1 MSVEDANRKVILGL
15 SGGVDSTAAALILK
29 ERGYDVTGLYFNI
42 HENDKSGEKKAV
54 KVAEELGIDL
64 IIKDISQR
72 FNEIVVSDFIR
83 EYSKGRTPNPCTLC
97 NPEIKFKTLIDEA
110 DRLGA
115 EFIATGHY
123 ADTTFSSIQNCHVIR
138 VSANRKKDQSYMLY
152 RLPANVIER
161 LILPLSDYDDKEHI
175 RKIAREKSMSNSE
188 DKDSQ
193 EICFLN
199 EGEDYTSFLKKHGVK
214 SVEGNFIDKDSNVLG
229 RHKGIINY
237 TIGQRKGLGIA
248 LGKPAFVTDIDAE
261 NNTVTLGENVD
272 LFNRQVIC
280 DNVFFTSTSSSR
292 IPEFIMGKRLYG
304 KIRYA
309 AKPAECSVEE
319 YKEGMIKVLF
329 DEPQRAATGGQ
340 SLVLYMDDEVCGGGL
355 ITIERK

>member
-1 MSVEDANRKVILGL
+1 
-15 SGGVDSTAAALILK
+15 
-29 ERGYDVTGLYFNI
+29 
-42 HENDKSGEKKAV
+42 
-54 KVAEELGIDL
+54 
-64 IIKDISQR
+64 
-72 FNEIVVSDFIR
+72 
-83 EYSKGRTPNPCTLC
+83 
-97 NPEIKFKTLIDEA
+97 
-110 DRLGA
+110 
-115 EFIATGHY
+115 
-123 ADTTFSSIQNCHVIR
+123 
-138 VSANRKKDQSYMLY
+138 MLY

-199 EGEDYTSFLKKHGVK
+199 EGEDYTSFLKKHCVK
-214 SVEGNFIDKDSNVLG
+214 SVEGDFIDKDSNVLG

-261 NNTVTLGENVD
+261 NNTVTLGENED

-292 IPEFIMGKRLYG
+292 IPEFIMSKRLYG

-309 AKPAECSVEE
+309 AKPTKCLVEE
-319 YKEGMIKVLF
+319 YKDGMIKVLF

>member
-1 MSVEDANRKVILGL
+1 MYDNGDVESYVK
-15 SGGVDSTAAALILK
+15 K
-29 ERGYDVTGLYFNI
+29 YDGEL
-42 HENDKSGEKKAV
+42 EKKYGIEAGTPKNWDSLTNHDECPKYAIFEEDGV
-54 KVAEELGIDL
+54 FWRSYSINVGDSREEL
-64 IIKDISQR
+64 
-72 FNEIVVSDFIR
+72 
-83 EYSKGRTPNPCTLC
+83 
-97 NPEIKFKTLIDEA
+97 
-110 DRLGA
+110 
-115 EFIATGHY
+115 
-123 ADTTFSSIQNCHVIR
+123 SSYDGV
-138 VSANRKKDQSYMLY
+138 
-152 RLPANVIER
+152 
-161 LILPLSDYDDKEHI
+161 ILPLSDYDDKEHI

-199 EGEDYTSFLKKHGVK
+199 EGEDYTSFLKKHGVN
-214 SVEGNFIDKDSNVLG
+214 SVEGDFIDKDSNVLG

-261 NNTVTLGENVD
+261 NNTVTLGENED

-280 DNVFFTSTSSSR
+280 DNVFFTSTSSCR

-319 YKEGMIKVLF
+319 YKDGMIKVLF